1 MWAVSQFAEETD
13 NLLSSVIP
21 HTAAA
26 SSSSPLI
33 VTTMTTIRFVI
44 RKYGLYSD
52 DDDDN
57 DGPNLTKCYISGG
70 SAVYERVPSHTS
82 LLPRPS
88 HFAHSILFE
97 QLDGMLRE
105 GVKKKTGKKRSGCP
119 LGLPPPP
126 RSGQENVKIFDFDFR
141 LKILIIYDSKRIL
154 PKKMFFDH

>member
-1 MWAVSQFAEETD
+1 MWYCGIAWPAAMWAVSQFAEETD

-44 RKYGLYSD
+44 IIRQYGLYND

-97 QLDGMLRE
+97 QLDGMLISRCDH
-105 GVKKKTGKKRSGCP
+105 VMISCMANWCPSHNSG
-119 LGLPPPP
+119 
-126 RSGQENVKIFDFDFR
+126 E
-141 LKILIIYDSKRIL
+141 LITFMARK
-154 PKKMFFDH
+154 